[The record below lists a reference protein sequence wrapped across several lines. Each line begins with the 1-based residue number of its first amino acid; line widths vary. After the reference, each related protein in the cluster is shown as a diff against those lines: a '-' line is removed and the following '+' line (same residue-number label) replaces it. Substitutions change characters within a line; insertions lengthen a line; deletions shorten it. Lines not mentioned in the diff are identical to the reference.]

1 MSVAPLVCVC
11 NSLYRSLSTHVT
23 TAIHALNSKE
33 KMAMRLTFLGA
44 AGEVTGS
51 CTLVETGNTRFLV
64 DCGMFQGGPDART
77 KNLHALNLG
86 FDVRSI
92 DFVLLTHAHID
103 HSGLLPRLAVL
114 GFRGP
119 IYATPA
125 TIDLL
130 EVLLPDSAHI
140 QEKESEWQLR
150 HRNRRGKSERGA
162 PAPLY
167 TVAQAQSALQLLQPV
182 AYGKPIQVAESVT
195 ACFHDAGH
203 ILGSSWIEVTTHDE
217 GRPRKLVFS
226 GDLGMSARPV
236 LRDAEKVIPE
246 ADVLLVEST
255 YGNRLHR
262 SMPET
267 EDEIIAAVERTHAT
281 HGNLIIPAFA
291 VGRTQEIIY
300 LLADLVRRKRLS
312 PLKIYVDS
320 PMANKATQITLD
332 HQELL
337 DAETRDLVTWVR
349 AHPEKVK
356 IEFVADVER
365 SKALNEIRSNAVIIS
380 ASGMCEA
387 GRIKYHLRENLPR
400 SECSILIA
408 GFQAAGTLGRRLVD
422 GAQLVRIFGQPVRV
436 KARIYTV
443 GGLSAHADQSVLLGW
458 LGGFHKPPGTAFVVH
473 GEANAATDFVAAIQ
487 SKLGWKNVH
496 QPQRGETFT
505 I

>member
-11 NSLYRSLSTHVT
+11 NSLYRQLSTHVT

-150 HRNRRGKSERGA
+150 HRNRRGKGERGA

-332 HQELL
+332 HPELL
-337 DAETRDLVTWVR
+337 DAETRDLVAWVR

-458 LGGFHKPPGTAFVVH
+458 LGGFRKPPGNAFVVH